1 MATFYWVG
9 NDGNVYVKQPS
20 GKAANVGQFLGNNP
34 NGGYKAKDAS
44 GNVFFSKGTQV
55 ENPSNAGQSAVSGS
69 GGPVQAGS
77 GAAPTGITDL
87 DRASIRATEANINQL
102 GPLLQAALASEDQR
116 YRNTTGAFDAQ
127 EKQQRDTYDQ
137 STVTNQQ
144 NYDSNYMAS
153 LRAGVKGLRGL
164 MAVLRGTG
172 MEGWA
177 RGVVGDEVSSD
188 VQKGLDT
195 RNENQ
200 GQLDSSLSSFV
211 TDLQRRRQEAGD
223 TYENNKR
230 AVTRENRSTL
240 QDLYNKLAG
249 IYSGAGDSA
258 SAGGWVQRAAAL
270 TPEIA
275 ANQRTQVSA
284 YNNAPIEVKAADI
297 SAFAA
302 PEDRAIS
309 ASGGDGQL
317 GSGIFALTDRRKKDS
332 TVAPVAPVGA

>member
-1 MATFYWVG
+1 MAMSGYFANPNNVYWVG
-9 NDGNVYVKQPS
+9 NDGNVYVKS
-20 GKAANVGQFLGNNP
+20 GGSVI
-34 NGGYKAKDAS
+34 
-44 GNVFFSKGTQV
+44 
-55 ENPSNAGQSAVSGS
+55 NAGSATINNAAWRNAVGS
-69 GGPVQAGS
+69 GIQARRIDNPGNTGGGASAGGVAGPGGPAQSG
-77 GAAPTGITDL
+77 GAAPAGITDL

-102 GPLLQAALASEDQR
+102 GPLLQAALAAEDQK

-127 EKQQRDTYDQ
+127 EKQQRDTYDK

-188 VQKGLDT
+188 VQNGLDT

-211 TDLQRRRQEAGD
+211 TDLQRRRQEAAD

-230 AVTRENRSTL
+230 AVTQSRKSSMKN
-240 QDLYNKLAG
+240 QADL
-249 IYSGAGDSA
+249 DF
-258 SAGGWVQRAAAL
+258 R
-270 TPEIA
+270 
-275 ANQRTQVSA
+275 
-284 YNNAPIEVKAADI
+284 
-297 SAFAA
+297 
-302 PEDRAIS
+302 
-309 ASGGDGQL
+309 
-317 GSGIFALTDRRKKDS
+317 
-332 TVAPVAPVGA
+332 